1 MHVIALLSSITMS
14 DEIDRSSPTEDR
26 DRPVVQGT
34 DHITVE
40 GSNPTDTIEF
50 YRDLLGMSLV
60 LRQPNL
66 DRPDLTHLF
75 FDTNDGRLLT
85 FFVSDDRESGAASEP
100 DPGDVHHLAFQV
112 EASRLS
118 GITEKLTDAG
128 YSVSEFDRGPAH
140 SVYTHD
146 PNGLE
151 IELVASMFGV
161 PDDHRAE
168 VLAHAHQKRISAGDE
183 FVGEDHVREAI
194 DELDIDVEETALSS
208 ASGKQD

>member
-1 MHVIALLSSITMS
+1 MALISTITML
-14 DEIDRSSPTEDR
+14 DEIEISPSTEDR
-26 DRPVVQGT
+26 DRPIVQGT

-40 GSNPTDTIEF
+40 GSNPDDTITF
-50 YRDLLGMSLV
+50 YRDLLGMPLV

-85 FFVSDDRESGAASEP
+85 VFVSENRESGAASEP

-112 EASRLS
+112 DASRLS
-118 GITEKLTDAG
+118 EIAEKLADAG

-140 SVYTHD
+140 SLYTHD

-168 VLAHAHQKRISAGDE
+168 VLAHAHHKRISTGDE

-194 DELDIDVEETALSS
+194 DELDLEVEETSLSS
-208 ASGKQD
+208 TSGDHE